1 MTSKDKIARRKLSL
15 LELASELSNVS
26 RACKVMMGY
35 SRQQFYEIRRNF
47 QTYGAEGLVDR
58 LPGAKGPH
66 PNRVPAEIEQAVLDH
81 ALAHPCHG
89 ALRVEQ
95 ELRLRGLQ
103 VSSGGVRGV
112 WRRHDLLTK
121 HERLLRLD
129 LTQSEVL
136 VLMCVAYF
144 QPITRGELSSFFGK
158 EISRDLI
165 GHLRGAKL
173 IASGP
178 RSPTPGAPYTYV
190 TTKEFLLEFGLD
202 TLRDLPDFEAL
213 EDAGLLSKEKLLA
226 GDIPAGMVRGEE
238 EGEEAT
244 VDAVVENLST

>member
-1 MTSKDKIARRKLSL
+1 MAEASRKRGKGRPDDGLFDRELDHLPPEARWR
-15 LELASELSNVS
+15 EWMNRVEATIFAASEPVG
-26 RACKVMMGY
+26 R
-35 SRQQFYEIRRNF
+35 
-47 QTYGAEGLVDR
+47 D
-58 LPGAKGPH
+58 
-66 PNRVPAEIEQAVLDH
+66 
-81 ALAHPCHG
+81 ALARIVGKSCSID
-89 ALRVEQ
+89 LLIDDIRE
-95 ELRLRGLQ
+95 ELRGRPYDLIAV
-103 VSSGGVRGV
+103 VSG
-112 WRRHDLLTK
+112 WKHLTRPAYADAIRTAIGSNEK
-121 HERLLRLD
+121 TAD

-136 VLMCVAYF
+136 VLTAIAYF

-158 EISRDLI
+158 EISRDFI

-226 GDIPAGMVRGEE
+226 GDIPIVPEDVETREE
-238 EGEEAT
+238 LLRDE
-244 VDAVVENLST
+244 